1 MKKLLIFILS
11 SVMIALTFSSCD
23 YNEENFSGLDEM
35 TTYQEAVN
43 YEYTISES
51 DFTTIISALRAN
63 KNAQDSATAN
73 LLSSSKIFSAA
84 APASTLVPYVLKSKF
99 IGATNGSAAKV
110 TYQYKTG
117 SYQYYLLTQAD
128 YKIIWKEDFIY
139 ALTPSKS
146 PQSVL
151 PGFLSQKFA
160 TAKEGDIKIL
170 EYSYATTDP
179 IRTED
184 TIEYF
189 LENFESYEAGS
200 GKIVPVSAD
209 NSFILNKDF
218 LGTRTWECRT
228 FSNNKYAQVT
238 SNASN
243 SENQVWLITKQI
255 DLTNANVPSLTF
267 DVNVGYYNA
276 DCLSIL
282 ISDNFDG
289 TEAGVATATW
299 TDVTSSFTIP
309 QTPTS
314 GYGTLT
320 SAGTLKL
327 SAFNGKKIYIAF
339 KYTGDGR
346 ADASPKK
353 TTTYQIDNV
362 VVSDIKTVS
371 TVTDPITQFRY
382 YIYQGGQWNL
392 VNASFYQLTEEDY
405 ANMGVATLSAT
416 TAPGYLPVLLKIK
429 FPFAQEGATKVVVYK
444 TSATKNTADEYIYKS
459 GVWSPISL
467 IETRTEQFVFAG
479 WENGG
484 WIFDPT
490 LRVTMKKGTNPTD
503 DYMLVVNYVK
513 DNYGTETPSLLGY
526 YGTSLQSEYY
536 YGFAAYYG
544 NISWRESDRAKD
556 PTYAALTTAEE
567 KQNYLDE
574 RTKEGLAVYL
584 SLKFPDAQPKV
595 SGVDLY
601 CYVTT
606 AIYNGVTTT
615 NYVYKYQRVD
625 GEPFGWKYIESNPL

>member
-11 SVMIALTFSSCD
+11 SIMIALTFSSCD
-23 YNEENFSGLDEM
+23 YNEENFPGLDEM
-35 TTYQEAVN
+35 AAYKDVVN

-63 KNAQDSATAN
+63 KNAQDSATAT
-73 LLSSSKIFSAA
+73 LLSSSKIFSVS

-99 IGATNGSAAKV
+99 YGATSGSAAKV

-128 YKIIWKEDFIY
+128 YKTIWQQDYIY

-151 PGFLSQKFA
+151 PGFLSQKFPA
-160 TAKEGDIKIL
+160 AKEGDIKIL
-170 EYSYATTDP
+170 EYLYSSSDP
-179 IRTED
+179 VTSEVQLQYFKED
-184 TIEYF
+184 
-189 LENFESYEAGS
+189 FETYEAGS
-200 GKIVPVSAD
+200 GKAVPASAD

-218 LGTRTWECRT
+218 QGTKTWECRT
-228 FSNNKYAQVT
+228 FSSNKYAQVS
-238 SNASN
+238 SNNSG

-255 DLTNANVPSLTF
+255 DLTNAHVPSLTF

-276 DCLSIL
+276 DCLNIL

-289 TEAGVATATW
+289 TEADVAAATW

-327 SAFNGKKIYIAF
+327 SAFNGKKIYVAF

-346 ADASPKK
+346 ADANPKK

-362 VVSDIKTVS
+362 VVSDTKTVS
-371 TVTDPITQFRY
+371 TVSDPKTQFSY
-382 YIYQGGQWNL
+382 YIYQDGQWNYI
-392 VNASFYQLTEEDY
+392 NASFYQLTDEDY
-405 ANMGVATLSAT
+405 TNMGIATLSAT
-416 TAPGYLPVLLKIK
+416 TAPNYLPILLKIK

-444 TSATKNTADEYIYKS
+444 TSATKNAADEYVYKS

>member
-1 MKKLLIFILS
+1 MKKLLIFILL

-99 IGATNGSAAKV
+99 FGATNGSAAKV

-189 LENFESYEAGS
+189 LENFESYDAVS
-200 GKIVPVSAD
+200 VKTIPVSSD

-228 FSNNKYAQVT
+228 YSNNKYAQVT

-267 DVNVGYYNA
+267 DVNVGFYNA

-327 SAFNGKKIYIAF
+327 SAFNGKKIYVAF

-346 ADASPKK
+346 ADANPKK

-371 TVTDPITQFRY
+371 TVTDPKTQFSY

>member
-128 YKIIWKEDFIY
+128 YKTIWQQDFIY
-139 ALTPSKS
+139 SLTPSKS

-170 EYSYATTDP
+170 EYLYATTDP
-179 IRTED
+179 ITTED

-327 SAFNGKKIYIAF
+327 SAFNGKKIYVAF

-346 ADASPKK
+346 ADANPKK

-371 TVTDPITQFRY
+371 TVTDPKTQFSY

-392 VNASFYQLTEEDY
+392 VNASFYQLTDEDY

-416 TAPGYLPVLLKIK
+416 TAPGYLPVLLKMK

>member
-1 MKKLLIFILS
+1 MQQLIS
-11 SVMIALTFSSCD
+11 
-23 YNEENFSGLDEM
+23 
-35 TTYQEAVN
+35 
-43 YEYTISES
+43 
-51 DFTTIISALRAN
+51 
-63 KNAQDSATAN
+63 
-73 LLSSSKIFSAA
+73 
-84 APASTLVPYVLKSKF
+84 
-99 IGATNGSAAKV
+99 
-110 TYQYKTG
+110 
-117 SYQYYLLTQAD
+117 
-128 YKIIWKEDFIY
+128 
-139 ALTPSKS
+139 
-146 PQSVL
+146 
-151 PGFLSQKFA
+151 
-160 TAKEGDIKIL
+160 
-170 EYSYATTDP
+170 

-556 PTYAALTTAEE
+556 PTYAALTTA
-567 KQNYLDE
+567 
-574 RTKEGLAVYL
+574 
-584 SLKFPDAQPKV
+584 
-595 SGVDLY
+595 
-601 CYVTT
+601 
-606 AIYNGVTTT
+606 
-615 NYVYKYQRVD
+615 
-625 GEPFGWKYIESNPL
+625 

>member
-1 MKKLLIFILS
+1 MKKLLIFILL

-139 ALTPSKS
+139 ALTPFKS

-170 EYSYATTDP
+170 EYLYATTDP
-179 IRTED
+179 ITTED

-218 LGTRTWECRT
+218 LGTKTWECRT

-327 SAFNGKKIYIAF
+327 SAFNGKKIYVAF

-346 ADASPKK
+346 ADANPKK

-371 TVTDPITQFRY
+371 TVTDPITQFSY

-392 VNASFYQLTEEDY
+392 VNASFYQLTDEDY

>member
-128 YKIIWKEDFIY
+128 YKTIWQQDFIY

>member
-128 YKIIWKEDFIY
+128 YKTIWKEDFIY

>member
-11 SVMIALTFSSCD
+11 SIMIALTFSSCD

-35 TTYQEAVN
+35 AAYKDVVN

-63 KNAQDSATAN
+63 KNAQDSATAT
-73 LLSSSKIFSAA
+73 LLSSNKIFSAS

-99 IGATNGSAAKV
+99 YGATPGSAAKV

-128 YKIIWKEDFIY
+128 YKTIWQQDFIY

-151 PGFLSQKFA
+151 PGFLSQKFPA
-160 TAKEGDIKIL
+160 AKEGDIKIL
-170 EYSYATTDP
+170 EYSYSSTDP
-179 IRTED
+179 VTSEVQLQYFKED
-184 TIEYF
+184 F
-189 LENFESYEAGS
+189 DSYEAGS
-200 GKIVPVSAD
+200 GKTIPASAG
-209 NSFILNKDF
+209 NTFIINKDF

-228 FSNNKYAQVT
+228 YSSNKYAQVT
-238 SNASN
+238 SNASTT
-243 SENQVWLITKQI
+243 ENQVWLITKQI

-314 GYGTLT
+314 SYGVLS
-320 SAGTLKL
+320 SAGSLDI
-327 SAFNGKKIYIAF
+327 SSFNGKKIYVAF

-346 ADASPKK
+346 VDATPKK

-371 TVTDPITQFRY
+371 TVTNPRTQFSY

-392 VNASFYQLTEEDY
+392 VNASFYQLTDEDY

>member
-11 SVMIALTFSSCD
+11 SIMIALTFSSCD

-35 TTYQEAVN
+35 AAYKDVVN

-63 KNAQDSATAN
+63 KNAQDSATAT
-73 LLSSSKIFSAA
+73 LLSSSKIFSAS

-99 IGATNGSAAKV
+99 YGATTGSAAKV

-117 SYQYYLLTQAD
+117 SYQYYLLAQAD
-128 YKIIWKEDFIY
+128 YKTIWQQDFIY

-151 PGFLSQKFA
+151 PGFLSQKFPA
-160 TAKEGDIKIL
+160 AKEGDIKIL
-170 EYSYATTDP
+170 EYSYSSADP
-179 IRTED
+179 VTSEVQLQYFKED
-184 TIEYF
+184 
-189 LENFESYEAGS
+189 FESYEAGS
-200 GKIVPVSAD
+200 GKTIPASAG

-228 FSNNKYAQVT
+228 YSNKYAQVT

-255 DLTNANVPSLTF
+255 DLTDANVPTLTF
-267 DVNVGYYNA
+267 DVNVGFYNA
-276 DCLSIL
+276 DCLSVL
-282 ISDNFDG
+282 ISENFDG
-289 TEAGVATATW
+289 TEAGVASATW
-299 TDVTSSFTIP
+299 TDVTSSFTLP
-309 QTPTS
+309 QTPTIN
-314 GYGTLT
+314 YGTLA
-320 SAGTLKL
+320 SAGTLEL
-327 SAFNGKKIYIAF
+327 SAFKGKKINVAF

-346 ADASPKK
+346 TDANPKK
-353 TTTYQIDNV
+353 TTTYQVDNV
-362 VVSDIKTVS
+362 VISDTKTVS
-371 TVTDPITQFRY
+371 TVSETTTKFSY
-382 YIYQGGQWNL
+382 YIYQNGQWNF
-392 VNASFYQLTEEDY
+392 VNASFYQLVDEDY
-405 ANMGVATLSAT
+405 TSMGVATLNAT
-416 TAPGYLPVLLKIK
+416 TAPNYLPILLKIK

-444 TSATKNTADEYIYKS
+444 TSATKNAADEYIYKS

-513 DNYGTETPSLLGY
+513 DKYGTETPSLLGY

-567 KQNYLDE
+567 KQNYLVE

>member
-128 YKIIWKEDFIY
+128 YKTIWQQDFIY

-170 EYSYATTDP
+170 EYLYATTDP
-179 IRTED
+179 ITTED

-228 FSNNKYAQVT
+228 YSNNKYAQVT

-371 TVTDPITQFRY
+371 TVTDPKTQFSY

>member
-1 MKKLLIFILS
+1 L
-11 SVMIALTFSSCD
+11 
-23 YNEENFSGLDEM
+23 
-35 TTYQEAVN
+35 
-43 YEYTISES
+43 
-51 DFTTIISALRAN
+51 
-63 KNAQDSATAN
+63 
-73 LLSSSKIFSAA
+73 
-84 APASTLVPYVLKSKF
+84 
-99 IGATNGSAAKV
+99 
-110 TYQYKTG
+110 QYF
-117 SYQYYLLTQAD
+117 
-128 YKIIWKEDFIY
+128 KED
-139 ALTPSKS
+139 
-146 PQSVL
+146 
-151 PGFLSQKFA
+151 
-160 TAKEGDIKIL
+160 
-170 EYSYATTDP
+170 
-179 IRTED
+179 
-184 TIEYF
+184 
-189 LENFESYEAGS
+189 FESYEAGS
-200 GKIVPVSAD
+200 GKTIPASAG
-209 NSFILNKDF
+209 NFFILNKDF
-218 LGTRTWECRT
+218 LGTRTWECRI

-243 SENQVWLITKQI
+243 TENQVWLITKQI
-255 DLTNANVPSLTF
+255 DLTDANVPSLTF

-282 ISDNFDG
+282 ISENFDG
-289 TEAGVATATW
+289 TEAGVASATW
-299 TDVTSSFTIP
+299 TDVTSSFTLP

-314 GYGTLT
+314 GYGTLA
-320 SAGTLKL
+320 SAGTLEL
-327 SAFNGKKIYIAF
+327 SAFKGKKINVAF

-346 ADASPKK
+346 TDANPKK
-353 TTTYQIDNV
+353 TTTYQVDNV
-362 VVSDIKTVS
+362 VVSDTKTVS
-371 TVTDPITQFRY
+371 TVSDPKTQFSY
-382 YIYQGGQWNL
+382 YIYQNGQWNF
-392 VNASFYQLTEEDY
+392 VNASFYQLAEEDY
-405 ANMGVATLSAT
+405 TSMGVTTLNAT
-416 TAPGYLPVLLKIK
+416 TAPNYLPILLKIK

-444 TSATKNTADEYIYKS
+444 TSATKNAADEYIYKS

-503 DYMLVVNYVK
+503 DYMLVVNYVR
-513 DNYGTETPSLLGY
+513 DTYGAQTPSLLGY

-567 KQNYLDE
+567 KQNYLVE

-615 NYVYKYQRVD
+615 NYIYKYQRVD

>member
-128 YKIIWKEDFIY
+128 YKTIWKQDFIY

-179 IRTED
+179 ITTED